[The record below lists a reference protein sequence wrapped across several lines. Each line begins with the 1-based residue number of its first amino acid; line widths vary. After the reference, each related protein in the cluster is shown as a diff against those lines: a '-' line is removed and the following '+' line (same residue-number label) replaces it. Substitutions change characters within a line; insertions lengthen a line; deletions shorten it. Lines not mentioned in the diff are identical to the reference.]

1 MRIDV
6 VKKTDLFS
14 NYRLDAPY
22 YLSEGAKANRIIEH
36 VAQKRGFFSL
46 ADKSKANVWQP
57 NRNTLVYAGEGE
69 EYVPYIQPYDIL
81 EFLPSERARLSIHQ
95 NDLTTL
101 QVSEGTIL
109 QTCSGR
115 NLGPLVIA
123 DTYLEQ
129 FVLGSDLIR
138 IDVFDKKTRFYVFAF
153 FSTWIGQALLH
164 SSKTG
169 SVIDHLSI
177 KDIERI
183 KIPIIEKDVMDEVIV
198 HIETSVNAYS
208 EARRELSNLIT
219 SFNSFIDVSRNN
231 TKLAKGWTCSFKD
244 FYKNGRIDAA
254 FYDPA
259 TIRAVEKLKTKG
271 GILLS
276 EMAEVVKPKGRY
288 KTNYVES
295 DYGTPLISG
304 RQLLQNQVVGMKH
317 LPFSSSDKYED
328 FMLHNEYV
336 AYPAD
341 GRVEGRLG
349 TPVYITNNRDGWFAS
364 GHIGRVVAKEG
375 VSSGY
380 IYLAL
385 SHPVV
390 KAQIH
395 ALACGSV
402 VDAVY
407 PEDVAKI
414 IVPPYI
420 DFPYKKVIDAWE
432 KFDKAENEKTLAC
445 KLLTKHLLNKN

>member
-1 MRIDV
+1 MKIDV
-6 VKKTDLFS
+6 VKKTDLFR

-22 YLSEGAKANRIIEH
+22 YLSEGAKANRIIDHIVRE
-36 VAQKRGFFSL
+36 RGYFSL
-46 ADKSKANVWQP
+46 SDKSIANVWQP

-69 EYVPYIQPYDIL
+69 EFVPYIQPYDIL
-81 EFLPSERARLSIHQ
+81 EFLPSERARLSVHQ
-95 NDLTTL
+95 NDLSRL
-101 QVSEGTIL
+101 HVSEGTIL

-123 DTYLEQ
+123 DAYLKQ

-138 IDVFDKKTRFYVFAF
+138 IDVFDDITRYYVYAF

-164 SSKTG
+164 ASKTG

-177 KDIERI
+177 KDVERI
-183 KIPIIEKDVMDEVIV
+183 RIPLIEKCVMDEVIT
-198 HIETSVNAYS
+198 HIKTSVSAFS
-208 EARRELSNLIT
+208 EARQELLDLIN
-219 SFNSFIDVSRNN
+219 SFNRIIDVSREA
-231 TKLAKGWTCSFKD
+231 TKLSKGWTCTFKD
-244 FYKNGRIDAA
+244 FFSKGRIDAA

-259 TIRAVEKLKTKG
+259 TIHAAEQLRNKG
-271 GILLS
+271 GVLLS
-276 EMAEVVKPKGRY
+276 EMAEVLKPKGRY

-317 LPFSSSDKYED
+317 LPFSSSEKYDD
-328 FMLHNEYV
+328 FMLHNGYV

-349 TPVYITNNRDGWFAS
+349 TPVCITGNRDGWFAS

-375 VSSGY
+375 VSPGY

-385 SHPVV
+385 SHPVI

-407 PEDVAKI
+407 PDDVAKI
-414 IVPPYI
+414 IIPPYI
-420 DFPYKKVIDAWE
+420 DFPYNKVIAAWE
-432 KFDKAENEKTLAC
+432 KFDTAENEKDFAC
-445 KLLTKHLLNKN
+445 KILTKYLLRER